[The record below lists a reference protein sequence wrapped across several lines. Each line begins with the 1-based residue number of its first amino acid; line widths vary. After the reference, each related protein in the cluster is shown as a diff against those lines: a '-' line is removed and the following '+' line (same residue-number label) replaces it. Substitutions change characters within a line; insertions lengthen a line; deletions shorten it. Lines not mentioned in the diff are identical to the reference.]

1 MPYVAPTTITHTTVP
16 SHVAGEVYPAAD
28 YQTLVTDVNQMGSGY
43 NTIVNDI
50 LNLRALANVT
60 QSTTTTATIIAG
72 TTYLNTGLSGTITP
86 TFSDSKVLIH
96 ITQWFS
102 STPNAADIGF
112 STVKVVRGSTDI
124 WLPVTTNRTPVQLNA
139 TGLGAVGTF
148 WTFTYLD
155 SPASI
160 TATVYKTMV
169 RTAGAAYT
177 ITAQADSIQSQIV
190 LQEIPA

>member
-1 MPYVAPTTITHTTVP
+1 MPYVAPGTVAAGDVYTAAA
-16 SHVAGEVYPAAD
+16 HNIQVANVI
-28 YQTLVTDVNQMGSGY
+28 S
-43 NTIVNDI
+43 
-50 LNLRALANVT
+50 LRALANVT
-60 QSTTTTATIIAG
+60 QGLTTTSTALAG
-72 TTYLNTGLSGTITP
+72 TAYANTGLSGTITP

-124 WLPVTTNRTPVQLNA
+124 WLPLTNNRTPVQLNA
-139 TGLGAVGTF
+139 TGLGSVGTF

-169 RTAGAAYT
+169 RTAGGTFT